1 MNGAMTLPRLEAA
14 IPRTLVPSE
23 LASANAAVSRF
34 LIQAGAV
41 REGDIPATWDDTL
54 RVCEQAL
61 DAWVKR
67 EVGPL
72 HCLLPGFAMVA
83 VSDSGGYPVARPGV
97 PLRYSAVDLYWY
109 ETREHEW
116 PIGDGLEALERAYP
130 GLGAIVLKVLNNQS
144 RYVYPLFT
152 PDLACDVATYVYW
165 CGEEN
170 EEIALDMQCGEDE
183 EARAVMREEMVT
195 RATLETAY
203 PEWARRWPHKDQRQ
217 RRTPSLRG
225 AARTLRD
232 PKAQQIAADALA
244 LSCLRIEDEF
254 RPDIEGEYIGFGAVL
269 SWHESDVTVRIYDD
283 LLNMAHQAEFC
294 DRIGELQI
302 ALDAPQSMGAW
313 QKAMR
318 TRFKAIGLIDR
329 LIHQL
334 SA

>member
-1 MNGAMTLPRLEAA
+1 MNGAMTLPRLAA
-14 IPRTLVPSE
+14 SIPRTLVPAP
-23 LASANAAVSRF
+23 LAQANAAVSRF
-34 LIQAGAV
+34 LIEAGAL

-54 RVCEQAL
+54 QVCERAL

-83 VSDSGGYPVARPGV
+83 VSDSGGHPVARPGV

-116 PIGDGLEALERAYP
+116 PIGLGIEALEGAYP
-130 GLGAIVLKVLNNQS
+130 GLGAVVLKVLSDQS
-144 RYVYPLFT
+144 RFVYPLFT

-170 EEIALDMQCGEDE
+170 EEIALDMHCGEDE
-183 EARAVMREEMVT
+183 QARAAMREEMVT
-195 RATLETAY
+195 RETLEAAY
-203 PEWARRWPHKDQRQ
+203 PDWARRWPNTG
-217 RRTPSLRG
+217 RRRGLAPGLRS
-225 AARTLRD
+225 AVRTLKD
-232 PKAQQIAADALA
+232 PKAQQIVADALA
-244 LSCLRIEDEF
+244 LSRLHVEDKF

-269 SWHESDVTVRIYDD
+269 SWSESDVTVRIYDD

>member
-1 MNGAMTLPRLEAA
+1 MTLPRLEAA
-14 IPRTLVPSE
+14 IPRTLVPYE

-72 HCLLPGFAMVA
+72 HCLSPGFAMVA
-83 VSDSGGYPVARPGV
+83 VSDSGGHRVARSGV

-116 PIGDGLEALERAYP
+116 PIGEGLEALERAHP
-130 GLGAIVLKVLNNQS
+130 GLGAVVLKVLNDQS

-170 EEIALDMQCGEDE
+170 EEIALDMQCGEDD

-195 RATLETAY
+195 RATLEAAY
-203 PEWARRWPHKDQRQ
+203 PEWARRWPHTDRRQ
-217 RRTPSLRG
+217 GRTPSLRG
-225 AARTLRD
+225 AARTLKD
-232 PKAQQIAADALA
+232 LKAQQIAADALA
-244 LSCLRIEDEF
+244 LSRLRFEDQF

-283 LLNMAHQAEFC
+283 LLNMAHQAECC

>member
-1 MNGAMTLPRLEAA
+1 MNGALTLPRLEAA

-41 REGDIPATWDDTL
+41 REGDIPAAWDDTL

-61 DAWVKR
+61 DAWVER

-83 VSDSGGYPVARPGV
+83 VNDSGGQPVARSGA

-109 ETREHEW
+109 EAREHEW
-116 PIGDGLEALERAYP
+116 PIGEGLEALERECP
-130 GLGAIVLKVLNNQS
+130 GLGAVVLKVLNDQS

-183 EARAVMREEMVT
+183 EARAAMREEMVT
-195 RATLETAY
+195 RETLANAY
-203 PEWARRWPHKDQRQ
+203 PVWARRLPGEPRRQ
-217 RRTPSLRG
+217 GQAPSLRS
-225 AARTLRD
+225 AARTLKE

-244 LSCLRIEDEF
+244 LSRLRIEDEF
-254 RPDIEGEYIGFGAVL
+254 RPDIDGEYIGFGAVL
-269 SWHESDVTVRIYDD
+269 SWQESDVTVRIYDD

-302 ALDAPQSMGAW
+302 ALDAPQNMSAW

-334 SA
+334 SG